1 MRRFLIML
9 WIAMMLVV
17 AAIPAQ
23 GQNSD
28 ACATMTQHW
37 SDVMGYTIG
46 RPFVRY
52 APYTQQVVMM
62 EGKSRKDVQVVE
74 TDLAADHFYAEL
86 SPDCR
91 YLAAAIALPNGK
103 SQMVAWDLLTNARI
117 STVEDA
123 PSAYRLQWSPVGTTV
138 IAESH
143 DGAYL
148 WNISADQWLLLN
160 PPGDYG
166 NFYSYFTWDT
176 ARNQLLVV
184 PGNAGHTVQA
194 YDLTTG
200 QVAAVYD
207 SGTPAIPVSYILSDD
222 RSKIAVFTSEGDG
235 IRDGQASGLAVWD
248 RDSGAKM
255 VLKAETLAAVWLS
268 QVRFS
273 PDNHYLVIARDTIRV
288 WDLNNPNAYGLP
300 TYQYD
305 GPDARIGTV
314 RFADAGTLETLS
326 VVSCNVCSS
335 YWLRWN
341 LATGEFVNAYDEPR
355 DRIVK
360 GFELE

>member
-1 MRRFLIML
+1 MRTVFIIL

-17 AAIPAQ
+17 AAIPVQ

-28 ACATMTQHW
+28 ACATMTQYW
-37 SDVMGYTIG
+37 SDAMGYAIG

-62 EGKSRKDVQVVE
+62 EGKSRKDMQVVE

-117 STVEDA
+117 STVDDA
-123 PSAYRLQWSPVGTTV
+123 PSPYRFHWSPVGNYAV
-138 IAESH
+138 AEAH
-143 DGAYL
+143 DGQYL
-148 WNISADQWLLLN
+148 WHIPSNQWNFLSAVSE
-160 PPGDYG
+160 GG
-166 NFYSYFTWDT
+166 NFDSYFTWDM
-176 ARNQLLVV
+176 ARNQLLLV
-184 PGNAGHTVQA
+184 PGNAGYTVQA
-194 YDLTTG
+194 YDLKTG
-200 QVAAVYD
+200 QVSAVYD
-207 SGTPAIPVSYILSDD
+207 SGTPAIPVSYVLSDD
-222 RSKIAVFTSEGDG
+222 RSKIAVFTSEGDN

-248 RDSGAKM
+248 RDSSAQM
-255 VLKAETLAAVWLS
+255 VLNAETLAAVWLS

-273 PDNHYLVIARDTIRV
+273 PDNRYLVIARDTIRV
-288 WDLNNPNAYGLP
+288 WDLHNTNADGLP

-305 GPDARIGTV
+305 GPQARIGTV
-314 RFADAGTLETLS
+314 RFADPNTLETLS

-341 LATGEFVNAYDEPR
+341 LATGEFLNAYDEPR
-355 DRIVK
+355 DYIVK